1 MEEPLDEVGARVLAS
16 LLEKELTTPDN
27 YPMTL
32 KALTAACNQRSSR
45 DPVMELDEATVT
57 RSLADLQMR
66 SLARGIHRG
75 DARVMRYRQEIGE
88 RMHLHRPER
97 AALSVLMLRGPQTAG
112 EIKTRTARAFEFVA
126 PSHVEVTL
134 ESMAELSPPLVA
146 ALPRRPGQKEV
157 RYTHLLCGHPLDGGV
172 EEEVGEEGASEG
184 EVAEEEAAERGS
196 TPGASPRRAT
206 APRPAPTDRVEE
218 LERELGSLRDE
229 VTNLKAEFDAFRRQ
243 FE

>member
-1 MEEPLDEVGARVLAS
+1 MDEPLDEVGVRVLGS
-16 LLEKELTTPDN
+16 LIEKELTTPDN
-27 YPMTL
+27 YPLTL
-32 KALTAACNQRSSR
+32 KALTAACNQTSSR
-45 DPVMELDEATVT
+45 DPVMEMDEATVSRT
-57 RSLADLQMR
+57 LDELQMR

-88 RMHLHRPER
+88 RMHLHRPEL

-134 ESMAELSPPLVA
+134 ESMADLSTPLVA

-157 RYTHLLCGHPLDGGV
+157 RYTHLLSGHPPEEV
-172 EEEVGEEGASEG
+172 EEG
-184 EVAEEEAAERGS
+184 
-196 TPGASPRRAT
+196 RAT
-206 APRPAPTDRVEE
+206 AGDPPRPAATDRVGE

-229 VTNLKAEFDAFRRQ
+229 MTALKAQFEAFRRQ

>member
-1 MEEPLDEVGARVLAS
+1 MEEPLDEVSARVLGS
-16 LLEKELTTPDN
+16 LIEKELTTPDN
-27 YPMTL
+27 YPLTL
-32 KALTAACNQRSSR
+32 KALTSACNQTSSR

-57 RSLADLQMR
+57 RTLDHLQTR

-88 RMHLHRPER
+88 RMHLHRPEL

-134 ESMAELSPPLVA
+134 ESMAELSTPLVA

-157 RYTHLLCGHPLDGGV
+157 RYTHLLCGHPPD
-172 EEEVGEEGASEG
+172 
-184 EVAEEEAAERGS
+184 EVAEENPAPA
-196 TPGASPRRAT
+196 ASPRPAT
-206 APRPAPTDRVEE
+206 SPRPTATDRVDG

-229 VTNLKAEFDAFRRQ
+229 VTALKAQFDAFRRQ